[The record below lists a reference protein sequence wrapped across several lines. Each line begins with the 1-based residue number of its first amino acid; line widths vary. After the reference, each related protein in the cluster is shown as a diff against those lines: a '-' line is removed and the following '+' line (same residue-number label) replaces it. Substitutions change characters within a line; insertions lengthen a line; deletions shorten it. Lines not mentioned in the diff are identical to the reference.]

1 MNNVERIAYS
11 IPEACEVS
19 SLGKSTIYK
28 AIRDE
33 KLNAK
38 KIGKR
43 TIILR
48 TDLETFLNGK

>member
-11 IPEACEVS
+11 ILEACEVS

-33 KLNAK
+33 KLNHK

-48 TDLETFLNGK
+48 TDL